1 MQLARVK
8 GTVVST
14 NKAEKLNGLKLQ
26 LIKPIDIETWQEKG
40 GLRRHRRRRRR
51 RGGSRDGRQRQLVA
65 PDGRDRGQARRPEHC
80 CHH

>member
-26 LIKPIDIETWQEKG
+26 LIKPST
-40 GLRRHRRRRRR
+40 LRPGRRRAAF
-51 RGGSRDGRQRQLVA
+51 SSPSTPSA
-65 PDGRDRGQARRPEHC
+65 QARGKS
-80 CHH
+80 

>member
-40 GLRRHRRRRRR
+40 
-51 RGGSRDGRQRQLVA
+51 QRQLVA
-65 PDGRDRGQARRPEHC
+65 PDGRDGGQARRPEHC

>member
-26 LIKPIDIETWQEKG
+26 LIKPIDIETWQEKP
-40 GLRRHRRRRRR
+40 LTPSAQV
-51 RGGSRDGRQRQLVA
+51 RGKS
-65 PDGRDRGQARRPEHC
+65 
-80 CHH
+80 

>member
-40 GLRRHRRRRRR
+40 GL
-51 RGGSRDGRQRQLVA
+51 LVA
-65 PDGRDRGQARRPEHC
+65 IDAVGAGGFLRNSAKANLYQKVEDMLWH
-80 CHH
+80 

>member
-26 LIKPIDIETWQEKG
+26 LIKPIDLSIVAIIDSVDIN
-40 GLRRHRRRRRR
+40 
-51 RGGSRDGRQRQLVA
+51 GSRIFEKFS
-65 PDGRDRGQARRPEHC
+65 RG
-80 CHH
+80 

>member
-26 LIKPIDIETWQEKG
+26 LNPQTAANLLGDVDIEADDVAG
-40 GLRRHRRRRRR
+40 FGILIAH
-51 RGGSRDGRQRQLVA
+51 GRERVI
-65 PDGRDRGQARRPEHC
+65 
-80 CHH
+80 

>member
-40 GLRRHRRRRRR
+40 GL
-51 RGGSRDGRQRQLVA
+51 LVA
-65 PDGRDRGQARRPEHC
+65 IDLPSESGSGPEQKPGWRARRP
-80 CHH
+80 

>member
-40 GLRRHRRRRRR
+40 GL
-51 RGGSRDGRQRQLVA
+51 LVA
-65 PDGRDRGQARRPEHC
+65 IDVSFCLFGKLRQVFLLE
-80 CHH
+80 